1 MKCFKTLFLD
11 VSRLG
16 MIVLDRYVFSTSYN
30 VEKSWQTFQNS
41 GLRKLC
47 SIEIFLVCLPF
58 LFRKTAEFIPTI
70 SWFAILQKAN
80 TNIKKKLE
88 RA

>member
-47 SIEIFLVCLPF
+47 AALKNFLFAFF

-80 TNIKKKLE
+80 KNSKILE